1 MQDEE
6 KWTPAY
12 PIQEFMSIPV
22 QYKIET
28 KKSTDQSLNTQV
40 NSITQFRPTL
50 FLEEE
55 AYTVFFFKFNLSLI
69 SDVKQ
74 LFK

>member
-1 MQDEE
+1 MEDEE

-12 PIQEFMSIPV
+12 PIEDFMSIPI

-28 KKSTDQSLNTQV
+28 KTKSGDLNTII

-50 FLEEE
+50 FLDEE
-55 AYTVFFFKFNLSLI
+55 AYTVC
-69 SDVKQ
+69 
-74 LFK
+74 

>member
-55 AYTVFFFKFNLSLI
+55 AYTVFFLNLTCL
-69 SDVKQ
+69 
-74 LFK
+74 